1 MIGSSGIGRG
11 ILFAGCMVCL
21 ALTGAAQNTGKLRI
35 FCEPAGSCSYIVD
48 GKHRLTDREITLM
61 EGPHTF
67 VFWAPERRMH
77 DTTLVVVAGTT
88 TEARVQLRYSEE
100 YITYRHRA
108 DRFTRNERWIQ
119 YGPPLV
125 TLGAGAWSAMSIT
138 RALKA
143 RKDLDALADEYN
155 TSTYPA
161 GITALKNERIPD
173 ANIELRQARIAAF
186 VSSGVFVATGAAS
199 YLIRRHRRTRI
210 APAFEDKEKVRFD
223 GLVWVPGTHSAGT
236 WAMGF
241 TIPIR

>member
-1 MIGSSGIGRG
+1 
-11 ILFAGCMVCL
+11 MVCL

-77 DTTLVVVAGTT
+77 DTTLVVVAGAT

-108 DRFTRNERWIQ
+108 DRFTRNDRWVQ
-119 YGPPLV
+119 YGPPLITV
-125 TLGAGAWSAMSIT
+125 SAGVWSGVSIARAM
-138 RALKA
+138 KA
-143 RKDLDALADEYN
+143 RKDLDALSDEYN

-161 GITALKNERIPD
+161 GIIELKNERIPD
-173 ANIELRQARIAAF
+173 ANKELRQARTMAY
-186 VSSGVFVATGAAS
+186 VSSGVFVASAAVS
-199 YLIRRHRRTRI
+199 YLIHQRRRTRT
-210 APAFEDKEKVRFD
+210 APIFEDKEKLRFD
-223 GLVWVPGTHSAGT
+223 GLVWMPGANNAGT

-241 TIPIR
+241 TLPIR